1 MKTRGLWL
9 VLAAGLAC
17 GQSPDPAY
25 PWLEKAYAALRAAD
39 YDRAIESFRRAIEL
53 APSRPAL
60 RKDLAYVYLKI
71 GENEAALEQ
80 FAEATRLDPDDH
92 HAALEYAFLCHETGR
107 RALARRI
114 FDRVRRTGDAASRAT
129 AEQAFQSIDRALA
142 EGIAR
147 WLQALDKNP
156 GDFGTHLELARLAEE
171 RGELDLAA
179 AHYEKAWRLRPER
192 RGVLVDLG
200 RVWLEQG
207 DKERG
212 LAALLA
218 ASRGAEPYAAD
229 RARELLPSRYPYV
242 AEFERALALDPGNVP
257 LRRELAYLLLEL
269 RRTAEAEQQFRVI
282 VETQPSDLLSAA
294 QLAFLL
300 LARGER
306 EAAQPL
312 IERVLAGDDAGLAAR
327 VRRVLGSP
335 VQPAATE
342 AAGRGPAGEE
352 AAAAQAKLMGER
364 SYQAGYLKDALKY
377 LELAHEQDPAD
388 FGVMLK
394 LGWTYN
400 MLGQDERAIRWF
412 RLASHSFDPAIAAE
426 AARAS
431 RNLGSSLARVR
442 VSLWMLP
449 FYSSRWRDV
458 FSYSQIKSEI
468 RLGRLPLR
476 PYASMRFVGDA
487 RSKPGGAMPQY
498 FSETAFIPGVGVATP
513 NYRGL
518 ILWAEAG
525 LAVSYLDRPQ
535 DGRTQADWR
544 GGLAFSR
551 GFGRQL
557 GAESSGAF
565 FETGADAVYMS
576 RFGHDLLLYWRN
588 RVGYTS
594 AATRRL
600 GGLATQWYW
609 NGNAATDTRR
619 QYWASF
625 VESGPGMRF
634 RWEAMP
640 AGLYFSLDLLR
651 GAHTLNRNNPR
662 RPNYWDWRAGF
673 WYAVSQ

>member
-1 MKTRGLWL
+1 MRARGLYL

-17 GQSPDPAY
+17 GQVPDPAH
-25 PWLEKAYAALRAAD
+25 PWLQKAYSALRAAD
-39 YDRAIESFRRAIEL
+39 YDRAIEAFRRAIEL
-53 APSRPAL
+53 APDRANL
-60 RKDLAYVYLKI
+60 RKDLAYAYLKV

-114 FDRVRRTGDAASRAT
+114 FDRVRRTGDPASRAT
-129 AEQAFQSIDRALA
+129 AEQAFQNMDRALA
-142 EGIAR
+142 AGIAR
-147 WLQALDKNP
+147 WLQALEKNP

-171 RGELDLAA
+171 RDELELAA
-179 AHYEKAWRLRPER
+179 THYEKAWRLRPER

-218 ASRGAEPYAAD
+218 ASRGAEPYAAE

-242 AEFERALALDPGNVP
+242 SEFESALALDPTNNP

-269 RRTAEAEQQFRVI
+269 KRMPEAEQQFRTI
-282 VETQPSDLLSAA
+282 VESEPSDLLSAA
-294 QLAFLL
+294 QLALLL
-300 LARGER
+300 LARNQKE
-306 EAAQPL
+306 EAQPL
-312 IERVLAGDDAGLAAR
+312 IERVLAGGDAELAGR
-327 VRRVLGSP
+327 MRRVLGLDPGPQAGPVPSQP
-335 VQPAATE
+335 VQPASAD
-342 AAGRGPAGEE
+342 
-352 AAAAQAKLMGER
+352 AKILGER

-388 FGVMLK
+388 FAVMLK

-400 MLGQDERAIRWF
+400 LLGQDERAIRWF
-412 RLASHSFDPAIAAE
+412 RLASYSFDPVIAAE
-426 AARAS
+426 AARAAE
-431 RNLGSSLARVR
+431 NLRPSLARVR
-442 VSLWMLP
+442 SSVWILP

-458 FSYSQIKSEI
+458 FSYSQIRTQV
-468 RLGRLPLR
+468 RLGRLPLH
-476 PYASMRFVGDA
+476 PYASLRFIGDA

-498 FSETAFIPGVGVATP
+498 YSETAFIPGAGLATP

-518 ILWAEAG
+518 VAWAEAG
-525 LAVSYLDRPQ
+525 LAISYLDRPQ
-535 DGRTQADWR
+535 GGRTQADWR
-544 GGLAFSR
+544 GGLAFNR
-551 GFGRQL
+551 GFGRPL
-557 GAESSGAF
+557 GAESGGAF
-565 FETGADAVYMS
+565 FETSADAVYLS
-576 RFGHDLLLYWRN
+576 RFDHDVLFYWRN
-588 RVGYTS
+588 RVGYTAP
-594 AATRRL
+594 AARAL
-600 GGLATQWYW
+600 GGLVTQWYW
-609 NGNAATDTRR
+609 NANAATDARR

-625 VESGPGMRF
+625 VESGPGLRF
-634 RWEAMP
+634 RWDAMP

-662 RPNYWDWRAGF
+662 RPNYWDWRAGL